1 MEMKTTKIVFCI
13 ITVFFSFSVNA
24 AVKTF
29 VVTTSSNHLF
39 TEKGYEKIKG
49 SFAAAIDSVNAYPE
63 DSCKIVFSIPKTE
76 SDTVTLKNY
85 VKNLTIKNHTSVE
98 IDGDGIK
105 AFNNATGDYFSFN
118 GAKGIILRNL
128 NFIKSTSQIIA
139 ISTQIEL
146 ISNCTFTGSSNP
158 DGGLSLRDNSKV
170 NLIEKCLFTDN
181 TNAIKNSSGSSFSEI
196 KHCIFKDNGI
206 GISANNTK
214 GRVTNCKFY
223 NHSQYSISSLNGT
236 IENSLFDNSVI
247 QNAGSLCAEAV
258 IKNDTFCNCSNA
270 FMGYAN
276 NVTNCYFRNNTNCIG
291 YSTNIK
297 TLESCTFEENAYGNT
312 EVDNF
317 VAPKT
322 ATVPHPYPVALLP
335 LNC

>member
-1 MEMKTTKIVFCI
+1 MKTTKIVFCI
-13 ITVFFSFSVNA
+13 ITVFFSFSINA

-63 DSCKIVFSIPKTE
+63 DSCRIVFSIPKTE
-76 SDTVTLKNY
+76 SDTVTLNNY
-85 VKNLTIKNHTSVE
+85 VKNLTITNHTSVE

-128 NFIKSTSQIIA
+128 NFIKSTSQITA
-139 ISTQIEL
+139 ISTQFEL
-146 ISNCTFTGSSNP
+146 ISNCTFSGSSSFY
-158 DGGLSLRDNSKV
+158 GALSLRDTSKV
-170 NLIEKCLFTDN
+170 NIIENCLFTDN
-181 TNAIKNSSGSSFSEI
+181 SYAIINTSGSSFSEV
-196 KHCIFKDNGI
+196 KNCIFKDNGI
-206 GISANNTK
+206 GISAKNTK

-236 IENSLFDNSVI
+236 IENSLFDNSTI
-247 QNAGSLCAEAV
+247 QNGSSLCADAV
-258 IKNDTFCNCSNA
+258 IKNDTFYNCPNA
-270 FMGYAN
+270 LMGYAN

-297 TLESCTFEENAYGNT
+297 TLESCTFEENATYQHWG
-312 EVDNF
+312 
-317 VAPKT
+317 
-322 ATVPHPYPVALLP
+322 
-335 LNC
+335 